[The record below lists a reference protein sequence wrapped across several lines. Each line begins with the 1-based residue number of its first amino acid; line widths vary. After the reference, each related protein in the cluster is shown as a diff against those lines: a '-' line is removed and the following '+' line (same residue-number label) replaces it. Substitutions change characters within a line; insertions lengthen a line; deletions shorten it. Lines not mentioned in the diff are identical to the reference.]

1 MGVHDV
7 DTASNAITAGSDA
20 LLMSMVLMHMQV
32 PAKKKGAPT
41 VVESKKEDVTGA
53 DDAPVSVAQPAA
65 VSQAPAAT
73 GTASGSAGTDSAG
86 GPAMRTRHATAGTE
100 PVQTIT

>member
-1 MGVHDV
+1 M
-7 DTASNAITAGSDA
+7 
-20 LLMSMVLMHMQV
+20 LMHMQV

-53 DDAPVSVAQPAA
+53 DDAPVSVAQPVP
-65 VSQAPAAT
+65 VSQAPPAT
-73 GTASGSAGTDSAG
+73 GTSGFAGPDSAG

-100 PVQTIT
+100 PGQTVT